1 MAKRLVA
8 NLSVYLDTHAVIW
21 LCEGQIEKLTPAAS
35 AAIESS
41 EVLISPMVLIELE
54 YLFAIKRIVKP
65 PLALVDQLQTL
76 IGLRVSDHPFPAVA
90 HTALFETWT
99 PDPFDRIIVAQARS
113 DGYSGLITSDV
124 KIQEHYSKTIW

>member
-1 MAKRLVA
+1 VAKRLVA

-76 IGLRVSDHPFPAVA
+76 IGLRVSDHPFPAVT